1 MISKERSDM
10 PTLPADKMS
19 IRVLSP
25 VPMSLHNPC
34 HLILTDAK
42 ADLSAHT
49 GCGMS
54 FLSKMSFLR
63 SLRIQEM
70 RPSQPVL
77 PTSNLHLD
85 RRDVLY
91 RNTSL
96 GKEQQYRKMPVR
108 LLRRGR

>member
-1 MISKERSDM
+1 MISKEHSDM

-19 IRVLSP
+19 IRLLSP
-25 VPMSLHNPC
+25 TPLSVHNPS
-34 HLILTDAK
+34 HFIMTDVK

-54 FLSKMSFLR
+54 FLSKISFLR
-63 SLRIQEM
+63 SLRIRGM
-70 RPSQPVL
+70 RYRQSVF
-77 PTSNLHLD
+77 PTSNLHLG
-85 RRDVLY
+85 RRDALY